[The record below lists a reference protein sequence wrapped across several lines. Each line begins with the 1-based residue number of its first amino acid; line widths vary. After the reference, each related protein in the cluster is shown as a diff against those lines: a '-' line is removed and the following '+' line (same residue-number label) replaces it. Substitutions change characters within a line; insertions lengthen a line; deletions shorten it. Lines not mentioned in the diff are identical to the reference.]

1 MTKISKMMSRMKKVF
16 SLTLSF
22 LMILGAITSDMSIVN
37 AWSDAIGDAF
47 AKTLSLKIEK
57 TQLNIGEIIKATGI
71 ADLPEDAKITSWKWS
86 SDNED
91 VATVSGTAS
100 EANVEAKALGKAK
113 ITAIVNYQEKV
124 ENSSN
129 NESYGEEKSA
139 NANVEIEVVDPNA
152 KSTSESNESSNTS
165 SNTKEDTSTVVKA
178 KENAEDITTTDDSSF
193 DPKTE
198 QYIRENIDKKYAKAD
213 QMILANGLYVKHTLA
228 DASKLSKNETID
240 SLMGKD
246 GQTVADS
253 IYTMITASVALYD
266 TDSSSKYYVAY
277 ANTMQNDK
285 TAKVKD
291 YCFALFNING
301 EVIKDAYYDYKTGLA
316 YVPKSAM
323 QSSDGKEQV
332 FKTQVQFLQAIN
344 KDLSD
349 VESKVEYSTTDD
361 GEKIKIGSGKINA
374 LDLQTKVKTEKNI
387 SKDEMTVSVNGV
399 PLTNDNYNYNQKT
412 GTVTINQSSVA
423 VQSVNVDVH
432 EKSAVSK
439 LTDKI
444 LGIQEAN
451 AVMTDGAGNAL
462 DSAGR
467 IDLPDSARENDTF
480 QFTLNIR
487 YNDDIN
493 DIISNMARPYGFA
506 AGDGPGG
513 TDLYKKVISGGRV
526 TDPMFAVVLPDGV
539 TPRDVNLAVNAEGLT
554 DWKYQSTGKNNW
566 IPLRCNHLNKI
577 GLTQSNMGKLS
588 GEALEQ
594 ASGKAGPVYLR
605 ILNLNDDDVLIGFI
619 TPTIYG
625 QTGCSFIRFEL
636 EAKKGNV
643 SITKKSADTS
653 KTDNNSNYS
662 VQGAKYQLKDGS
674 GNVVANLT
682 TDANGNATATN
693 IKAGDYKLVETEASK
708 GYKKNDEQTSV
719 TITPKQTTSINGT
732 GCLSESPKLGTLKIK
747 KVSENPSITNGNQC
761 YSLKGAVYE
770 LKDTSGNVIKTL
782 ITDDNGKASA
792 NEIPL
797 GKYTLTEKTASP
809 GYAVNKMVVNIDFTD
824 EETKSLVGDGCL
836 TDKPTNDPLIIEIN
850 KLDLDTGE
858 AKPSGDASLENAQF
872 YIRYYAGK
880 YTHDNL
886 PSEATRTW
894 IIKTRK
900 MPNGKYLATL
910 APSYLVEGV
919 KQDDFYYE
927 DGMITLPIGTLTI
940 EEKEAP
946 EGYRKDNAT
955 MVDKDG
961 SSTGLRNGIFL
972 SQITQDG
979 DLASVDVGNYPFI
992 KDGVKKQRVQVQKQG
1007 ISQDTGGVTE
1017 ALQGVEFKIYLESA
1031 LQNLIKQGYTEQE
1044 IINKNLL
1051 TPDAVLT
1058 TDELGRATSK
1068 LLPYGTYRVVE
1079 TKTVGEYDYADDFLF
1094 TINDESIAK
1103 YGLEGTI
1110 PHEVFTTVLNKKFSA
1125 DLQIVKRDSETGDI
1139 VKLEGAKFKVKT
1151 LQDVE
1156 FGLHK
1161 FKAGEY
1167 LTYVTQN
1174 DDGTTSE
1181 QDEWT
1186 TGTDGKVRL
1195 PARLFAGEY
1204 ELTEI
1209 QAPTGYQLDA
1219 PDYRFKV
1226 TKRDCEERLDG
1237 TFTYVVNMRDTPSK
1251 GKIQITKKGEMLVSV
1266 SQDDLN
1272 NYKFKYEEKNL
1283 QGATFRIVAEEDI
1296 LNPANGEALYK
1307 AGETVET
1314 IKSGDDGIASSSELP
1329 LGKYYVEE
1337 TQAPTGYALNG
1348 ERKHIELKYK
1358 DQNERVDLK
1367 EYTVK
1372 DARQKLEVTVNKQDG
1387 KTFEE
1392 ITGAKFKLVTK
1403 EAIVDY
1409 QGNEL
1414 IPAGTTIETRTTN
1427 NGHIDFLADL
1437 PLGNYKV
1444 EEVSP
1449 ATGYA
1454 RNETSFDVNGTYT
1467 NQLIT
1472 INRIN
1477 YAAYNDA
1484 TEVEFAKVDKDTKE
1498 VLSGAT
1504 LELYDSHNELVDS
1517 WTTTRGTNKKIRK
1530 LNVGE
1535 QYTLKEVKAPTGYL
1549 LAQDKVFTV
1558 RDTNEVQYIEM
1569 SDASAKGTIKVTK
1582 RGQALTGVS
1591 QGVSVDKVGK
1601 HVNFKYSDNQ
1611 LLSGAVF
1618 EIRAKENIAHPD
1630 GVSKDLYKKG
1640 DLVTTITTGNDGTA
1654 TTKELPLGQY
1664 EVTEKTAPDGYLK
1677 TDAIEYLTLSY
1688 KDQNTEIVTEST
1700 SFNDERQT
1708 IKADATKKDAT
1719 TKEPLAG
1726 AQFTL
1731 YAKENIYALN
1741 GDKLVSA
1748 GDAIETVETDENG
1761 QADFESDLP
1770 LYQYTVC
1777 ETKAPTGY
1785 NSTSTVHDFDGRSK
1799 DQVTKVINGTF
1810 EFANKETQIEF
1821 TKKDNDSDV
1830 ITAGNILQV
1839 FDKDGKLI
1847 DEWTTELNKT
1857 HIVKK
1862 LHVGETYTF
1871 VEKLAAEG
1879 YLKANTITF
1888 TVDDQGDAGSVQKVQ
1903 TMYNE
1908 HEKGKISVEKRGQ
1921 ALVSATRN
1929 EKGNIVFNY
1938 EEKPLAGAVFEITA
1952 TENIKHPDG
1961 VSQDYYQKGDV
1972 VATITTGDDG
1982 IATTDELPL
1991 GKYTV
1996 REVTAPNGY
2005 QNNSET
2011 KQVALTY
2018 ADQDTKLVFDHAT
2031 YLNNRVTADVSAIKY
2046 DSETKKVVEG
2056 AEFTLYADRDITNY
2070 NGEVIVRAGDKIETQ
2085 VSNKNGI
2092 AQFVADLPLSVYK
2105 VKETKNPNGY
2115 HSTATEYTFDATY
2128 QGQDVPEIVAQY
2140 EFNNIPTEVEISK
2153 QDITNEVETAGNIL
2167 QVFDS
2172 NGDKVDEWT
2181 SKLNESHKIKYLTTG
2196 ETYTLV
2202 ERLAADGYLKANDI
2216 QFTVEDHGDNG
2227 GVQKIVPMKDEHA
2240 KAQLVVEK
2248 HGQALVGKTVDEKGN
2263 ITFNWDDR
2271 GLAGAEFTVYARENI
2286 VHPDGVSGN
2295 IYFKGDVVEVL
2306 TTGAD
2311 GKAASK
2317 ELPLGK
2323 YRVVETK
2330 APNGYLD
2337 NEENVKDVNFVYK
2350 DQFTAIQTK
2359 TVTFDNERQT
2369 IDLSASKKD
2378 SKTNEK
2384 VAGAEFTLTPKTD
2397 IVSYDGDVLVSAGN
2411 KIETVVTD
2419 ENGNAQFQDTLPLAE
2434 YTISETKA
2442 PNGYHSTSKT
2452 YDFDGTYQG
2461 PNKSTITG
2469 TYEFT
2474 NIPTKVKLSKQ
2485 DITTNVET
2493 AGNFLQ
2499 VIDKETGEVIDE
2511 WVSELDTPHYIEYL
2525 TTGKTYTLVEKLA
2538 ATGYLKANDIDFTV
2552 EDYGDN
2558 GGVQEVV
2565 PMKDELVKGKISV
2578 EKRGEVLV
2586 GKETN
2591 KNGNITF
2598 KYEEKGLAGA
2608 TYNVY
2613 AKEDIKHPDGKT
2625 ENFYDAGDLVT
2636 TLTTGED
2643 GTAQTDEL
2651 PLGKYYVEEATAPNG
2666 FVLNKESK
2674 DVTLS
2679 YEDQFTPLVFDGTNF
2694 KNERQTVE
2702 LDAIKKDSKTN
2713 EKVAGATFTLTTKE
2727 DIVNYKGEV
2736 LVKAGEVVQTS
2747 TTDKNGHVEFTNT
2760 LPLGQYTVAE
2770 VKAPDG
2776 YHSTAKTYD
2785 VDASYK
2791 GQDVNKI
2798 EETYEFTNIPTKVK
2812 ISKQDIT
2819 TNVETAGN
2827 FLQVVDKESG
2837 KVIDEW
2843 VSELDT
2849 SHYIEYL
2856 TTGKTYT
2863 LVEKLA
2869 ATGYLKANDIDFT
2882 VVDDG
2887 DNGRVQEIVPMK
2899 DELVKG
2905 QISVEKQGEV
2915 LVGTETNKDG
2925 SISFK
2930 YETRGLANAVYE
2942 VYAKEDIKHPDE
2954 KTENFYNKGDLVGT
2968 ITTDET
2974 GKGVLDNL
2982 PLGQYEIKEKTAP
2995 EGFVLSGEVK
3005 NVTLSY
3011 KDQFTPVVFD
3021 GTSFTN
3027 KKQDVEIKVKK
3038 QDQETDTLLE
3048 GAEFALYTDKDILD
3062 VNGKVLVKAGTE
3074 IEHVTTDETG
3084 TGKFKANLP
3093 LGEYTVKETKA
3104 PKGYAS
3110 KNKDVKV
3117 DANYKGQTITVVSTE
3132 AGFKNKQIEFDISK
3146 KSITT
3151 GEELPGATLTV
3162 YPADKDGNPI
3172 KGEAF
3177 DTWVST
3183 DVPHKIKGLEVGKEY
3198 VLVENVAPFDD
3209 GYVTSESVR
3218 FTVKDTEEI
3227 QKVEMVDDIT
3237 KLDVYKVNKDTNEN
3251 LAGATLAVYPVDE
3264 DGNVKLGECFAEW
3277 LSTDEPHRLEQI
3289 PVGKYVLRELTA
3301 PFEQGYVTADDVEF
3315 EVKDTP
3321 EVQTVTMKD
3330 GHTTSEFV
3338 KTNVNGDYV
3347 AGATMSII
3355 PLDDSGNPLYGEV
3368 FDTWL
3373 TDKDEPVHTVE
3384 YLPVGKYLLVENSAP
3399 EGYVKAKPVEF
3410 EVTDT
3415 EKTQSFQLIEKQVQ
3429 FTKTDVTGDK
3439 EIQGAEIVV
3448 KDEDGNEVDH
3458 WTSTDE
3464 PHNISGLEEG
3474 KTYTLIEKTAPDDY
3488 VKAEKIT
3495 FEVTT
3500 DKENQKVTMKDK
3512 QVSFTKTDVTGG
3524 KEIEGATITVTDE
3537 DGKTIDEWVST
3548 KDAHYI
3554 QGLEEG
3560 KEYTLTE
3567 TTSPEG
3573 YVKAES
3579 IKFEVTNE
3587 KVNQTVTM
3595 KDKQVSI
3602 KKTDITNGKEIPGAK
3617 LEVTDKETN
3626 EVVDKWTSTEEAHN
3640 VSGLEEGKTYILTET
3655 TAPNGYD
3662 VAESIEFTVTNEKVD
3677 QVVEMKDAPFTTIQ
3691 VNKVDS
3697 NTKQAIVSKD
3707 FEFTMYSDAECK
3719 NVIKTVNANQ
3729 ENGTATFENVGFGTY
3744 YIKETKAPLGY
3755 LLSDEVKKIVVDE
3768 TLDGV
3773 GGIHSFV
3780 YENTLKPVEVKTE
3793 TKTGDNTNIIMPTM
3807 LLVGSGIVAGAI
3819 ISNRRKKES
3828 LEDSNN

>member
-1 MTKISKMMSRMKKVF
+1 MTKISKMMSNVKKVF
-16 SLTLSF
+16 SLVLSF

-37 AWSDAIGDAF
+37 AWSETIGDAF
-47 AKTLSLKIEK
+47 SKTLSLKIEK
-57 TQLNIGEIIKATGI
+57 SQLNIGEIVKITGI
-71 ADLPEDAKITSWKWS
+71 ANLPEDAKITSWEWS
-86 SDNED
+86 SSNED

-100 EANVEAKALGKAK
+100 EANVTAKALGKAK
-113 ITAIVNYQEKV
+113 ITAVVNYQEKV
-124 ENSSN
+124 EDSTDNKESN
-129 NESYGEEKSA
+129 KQST
-139 NANVEIEVVDPNA
+139 NAELEIEVVDPSQTNVEEKDESNNSNSN
-152 KSTSESNESSNTS
+152 KST
-165 SNTKEDTSTVVKA
+165 TVVKA
-178 KENAEDITTTDDSSF
+178 NKDAEDVKTTDDTSY
-193 DPKTE
+193 DPQTE
-198 QYIRENIDKKYAKAD
+198 QYIREHINKKYAKAD
-213 QMILANGLYVKHTLA
+213 KMELANGLMVKQTLA
-228 DASKLSKNETID
+228 DASKLSKDETID
-240 SLMGKD
+240 SLMHKKEK
-246 GQTVADS
+246 TVAES
-253 IYTMITASVALYD
+253 IYTMMIGTVALYD
-266 TDSSSKYYVAY
+266 TDSTSKYYVGY

-285 TAKVKD
+285 TAKVLD
-291 YCFALFNING
+291 SCFALVNTNG
-301 EVIKDAYYDYKTGLA
+301 DVVEDAHFDKTTGLA

-323 QSSDGKEQV
+323 QAGEGKEYFV
-332 FKTQVQFLQAIN
+332 NVQVQLLQSI
-344 KDLSD
+344 
-349 VESKVEYSTTDD
+349 SKKISKTKSNVEYSKTDD
-361 GEKIKIGSGKINA
+361 DENTKTGEKNISA
-374 LDLQTKVKTEKNI
+374 LDLQTKVQTEKGL
-387 SKDEMTVSVNGV
+387 SKEEMTVSVNGI
-399 PLTNDNYNYNQKT
+399 PLENDGYSYNEKT
-412 GTVTINQSSVA
+412 GNVTINQSSCVI
-423 VQSVNVDVH
+423 QSISVDIN
-432 EKSAVSK
+432 EKSTASK
-439 LTDKI
+439 ITDKI
-444 LGIQEAN
+444 LGIQEAQAYN
-451 AVMTDGAGNAL
+451 SLGEMESSGTVTLPDNVKEGNVNYFAMNVLYGDKIYNSITYNSHAHGFLQGDGTKG
-462 DSAGR
+462 
-467 IDLPDSARENDTF
+467 IDLANRIINGGKMFVDNK
-480 QFTLNIR
+480 TLIG
-487 YNDDIN
+487 DEVL
-493 DIISNMARPYGFA
+493 
-506 AGDGPGG
+506 GDG
-513 TDLYKKVISGGRV
+513 K
-526 TDPMFAVVLPDGV
+526 
-539 TPRDVNLAVNAEGLT
+539 TPRDVNMAVDLSGLSSWEYKGV
-554 DWKYQSTGKNNW
+554 DQRGNW
-566 IPLRCNHLNKI
+566 ALLRCCHVSSASEGVVGTDDRDEGVRNVYVRVLNLEDNQMLI
-577 GLTQSNMGKLS
+577 GLM
-588 GEALEQ
+588 
-594 ASGKAGPVYLR
+594 
-605 ILNLNDDDVLIGFI
+605 
-619 TPTIYG
+619 TPIAHK
-625 QTGCSFIRFEL
+625 QTGCSFIKLNVEPK
-636 EAKKGNV
+636 AGNLDIQKV
-643 SITKKSADTS
+643 SANPTIT
-653 KTDNNSNYS
+653 NGNSCYS
-662 VQGAKYQLKDGS
+662 LAGAQYQLKDGS
-674 GNVVANLT
+674 GNVVATLT
-682 TDANGNATATN
+682 T
-693 IKAGDYKLVETEASK
+693 
-708 GYKKNDEQTSV
+708 
-719 TITPKQTTSINGT
+719 
-732 GCLSESPKLGTLKIK
+732 
-747 KVSENPSITNGNQC
+747 
-761 YSLKGAVYE
+761 GA
-770 LKDTSGNVIKTL
+770 D
-782 ITDDNGKASA
+782 GKASA
-792 NEIPL
+792 QKIKAGN
-797 GKYTLTEKTASP
+797 YTLVESVASP
-809 GYAVNKMVVNIDFTD
+809 GYEKSNESVNVTIEAGKTTSI
-824 EETKSLVGDGCL
+824 VGNGCL
-836 TDKPTNDPLIIEIN
+836 TENPTNDPLLIEIN
-850 KLDLDTGE
+850 KLDLDTGKS
-858 AKPSGDASLENAQF
+858 KPSGDASLEGAEF
-872 YIRYYAGK
+872 TIRYYNGF
-880 YTHDNL
+880 YNHDNL
-886 PSEATRTW
+886 PSKSTKTW
-894 IIKTRK
+894 IIKTIKEKNRK
-900 MPNGKYLATL
+900 YRATL
-910 APSYLVEGV
+910 HSDYLVDGV

-927 DGMITLPIGTLTI
+927 DGMITLPLGTLTI
-940 EEKEAP
+940 EETKAP
-946 EGYRKDNAT
+946 KGYRTDNAQI
-955 MVDKDG
+955 VDKDG
-961 SSTGLRNGIFL
+961 NSSGLKNGIFL
-972 SQITQDG
+972 SQISQHG
-979 DLASVDVGNYPFI
+979 DTASVDVGNYPEI
-992 KDGVKKQRVQVQKQG
+992 KDGVKKQKIQIQKQG
-1007 ISQDTGGVTE
+1007 ISQDKGGITE
-1017 ALQGVEFKIYLESA
+1017 AVEGAEFSIYLESEM
-1031 LQNLIKQGYTEQE
+1031 QKLIDQGYTEQE

-1051 TPDAVLT
+1051 EPVAVLT
-1058 TDELGRATSK
+1058 TDELGRAESEQ
-1068 LLPYGTYRVVE
+1068 LPYGTYRVVE

-1094 TINDESIAK
+1094 TIDDESIAK

-1110 PHEVFTTVLNKKFSA
+1110 PHEAFTTVLNKKFSA
-1125 DLQIVKRDSETGDI
+1125 DLQIVKRDAETGDI

-1156 FGLHK
+1156 FGQHK
-1161 FKAGEY
+1161 VKAGEY
-1167 LTYVTQN
+1167 LTYVTKDSEGN
-1174 DDGTTSE
+1174 EIE
-1181 QDEWT
+1181 QDTWT

-1204 ELTEI
+1204 EIAEI

-1226 TKRDCEERLDG
+1226 TKRDSEEKTDG
-1237 TFTYVVNMRDTPSK
+1237 TYTYVVNMRDTPSK

-1283 QGATFRIVAEEDI
+1283 QGATFKIVAEEDI
-1296 LNPANGEALYK
+1296 LNPANGEVLYK
-1307 AGETVET
+1307 AGETVEI
-1314 IKSGDDGIASSSELP
+1314 IKSDESGIARSSELP

-1358 DQNERVDLK
+1358 DQTERVDLK
-1367 EYTVK
+1367 TYIVE

-1403 EAIVDY
+1403 DAIVDY

-1498 VLSGAT
+1498 TLSGAT
-1504 LELYDSHNELVDS
+1504 LELYDSHNNLVDS
-1517 WTTTRGTNKKIRK
+1517 WTTTKGTNKKIRK
-1530 LNVGE
+1530 LKVGE

-1558 RDTNEVQYIEM
+1558 KDTNEVQYIEM

-1591 QGVSVDKVGK
+1591 KGVSVNKVGK

-1611 LLSGAVF
+1611 LISGAVF

-1630 GVSKDLYKKG
+1630 GVSDDLYKKG

-1664 EVTEKTAPDGYLK
+1664 EITEKTAPDGYLK

-1688 KDQNTEIVTEST
+1688 KDQNTEIVTERT

-1761 QADFESDLP
+1761 QANFESNLP
-1770 LYQYTVC
+1770 LYQYTVS

-1785 NSTSTVHDFDGRSK
+1785 NSTSTVRDFDGRSK
-1799 DQVTKVINGTF
+1799 DQITKVINGTF
-1810 EFANKETQIEF
+1810 EFENKETQIEF

-1952 TENIKHPDG
+1952 TENIIHPDG
-1961 VSQDYYQKGDV
+1961 VSKDYYKKGDV
-1972 VATITTGDDG
+1972 VATLTTGEDG
-1982 IATTDELPL
+1982 TAQTEEIPL

-2031 YLNNRVTADVSAIKY
+2031 YLNNRVTANVSAIKY

-2056 AEFTLYADRDITNY
+2056 AEFTLYADKDITNY
-2070 NGEVIVRAGDKIETQ
+2070 NGEVIVSAGDKIESQ

-2115 HSTATEYTFDATY
+2115 HSTDTEYTFDATY

-2216 QFTVEDHGDNG
+2216 QFTVEDYGDKG

-2263 ITFNWDDR
+2263 VTFNWDDR

-2286 VHPDGVSGN
+2286 VHPDGISGN
-2295 IYFKGDVVEVL
+2295 IYLKGDVVEVL

-2311 GKAASK
+2311 GKATSK

-2330 APNGYLD
+2330 APNGYVN
-2337 NEENVKDVNFVYK
+2337 NEENVKDINFVYK
-2350 DQFTAIQTK
+2350 DQFTALQTK

-2369 IDLSASKKD
+2369 IDLSAIKKD

-2384 VAGAEFTLTPKTD
+2384 VAGAEFTLATKTD
-2397 IVSYDGDVLVSAGN
+2397 IVSYDGDVLLSAGD
-2411 KIETVVTD
+2411 KVETVVTD
-2419 ENGNAQFQDTLPLAE
+2419 ENGNAQFQNTLPLTE

-2442 PNGYHSTSKT
+2442 PNGYHSTTKT

-2485 DITTNVET
+2485 DITTSVET

-2558 GGVQEVV
+2558 GRVQEVV

-2578 EKRGEVLV
+2578 EKRGQVLV
-2586 GKETN
+2586 GKETD

-2625 ENFYDAGDLVT
+2625 ENFYNAGDLVT

-2713 EKVAGATFTLTTKE
+2713 EKVEGATFTLTTKE

-2837 KVIDEW
+2837 KVVDEW

-2849 SHYIEYL
+2849 PHYIEYL

-2942 VYAKEDIKHPDE
+2942 VYAKEDIKHPDR

-3005 NVTLSY
+3005 DVTLSY
-3011 KDQFTPVVFD
+3011 EDQYTPVVFD

-3062 VNGKVLVKAGTE
+3062 VNGEVLVKAGTE
-3074 IEHVTTDETG
+3074 IERVTTDETG

-3183 DVPHKIKGLEVGKEY
+3183 NVPHKIKGLEVGKEY
-3198 VLVENVAPFDD
+3198 VLVENVTPFDD
-3209 GYVTSESVR
+3209 GYVTSESIR

-3301 PFEQGYVTADDVEF
+3301 PFDQGYVTADDVEF

-3330 GHTTSEFV
+3330 GHTTTEFT
-3338 KTNVNGDYV
+3338 KTDVSGDYV

-3355 PLDDSGNPLYGEV
+3355 PLDDNGNPLYGEA

-3439 EIQGAEIVV
+3439 EIPGAEIIV

-3488 VKAEKIT
+3488 VKAEEIT

-3500 DKENQKVTMKDK
+3500 DKENQKVEMKDK
-3512 QVSFTKTDVTGG
+3512 QVSFTKTDVTGE

-3573 YVKAES
+3573 YVKAEAV
-3579 IKFEVTNE
+3579 KFEVTNE

-3626 EVVDKWTSTEEAHN
+3626 EVVDKWTSTDEAHN

-3691 VNKVDS
+3691 VNKVDA

-3768 TLDGV
+3768 TLEGV

-3780 YENTLKPVEVKTE
+3780 YENSLKPVEVNAG
-3793 TKTGDNTNIIMPTM
+3793 TKTGDNTNLVIPSA
-3807 LLVGSGIVAGAI
+3807 LLVGSGCCIAIAVA
-3819 ISNRRKKES
+3819 SSKRKNEET
-3828 LEDSNN
+3828 EDTNSK